1 MKLIPEWYEHQYCLI
16 AWPCNKDLYGK
27 FINKARDEV
36 ANVINEIAKTEHVI
50 VLSNKED
57 INEIQNKTDHKNI
70 DIIECKLD
78 DSWMRDIAPIFYNEN
93 EKLKSISFEFNGYGK
108 YPDYLNDN
116 KISKFISNYLN
127 IPTKISDLVI
137 EGGAITY
144 DDKKN
149 LFSTKNVIFNKNRKQ
164 KHNSEYIIEE
174 LKLLFD
180 LNYIFLFENGLME
193 DDTDGHVDNLLCPIG
208 KNQYLIATTH
218 KLDPN
223 YEILEK
229 NKADLIKFFRDTNQ
243 TFDLIEVPLPTRKKI
258 NNKNIISSYINF
270 YFSKNKI
277 ILPKFNVKED
287 NEVKLTFEK
296 LFPNREIMMLETENI
311 NYGGG
316 NIHCITM
323 NVPKI

>member
-27 FINKARDEV
+27 IINKARDEV

-70 DIIECKLD
+70 DIVECKLD
-78 DSWMRDIAPIFYNEN
+78 DSWMRDIAPIFYNED

-164 KHNSEYIIEE
+164 KHNSEYIIKE

-243 TFDLIEVPLPTRKKI
+243 TFDLIEVPLPSRKKI

-270 YFSKNKI
+270 YFSKDKI

-287 NEVKLTFEK
+287 NEVKLTFEN
-296 LFPNREIMMLETENI
+296 LFPNREIIMLETENI

>member
-27 FINKARDEV
+27 IINKARDEV

-164 KHNSEYIIEE
+164 KHNSEYIINE

-229 NKADLIKFFRDTNQ
+229 NKADLIKFFKDTNQ

>member
-1 MKLIPEWYEHQYCLI
+1 MKLIPEWHENQYCLI

-27 FINKARDEV
+27 IINKARDEV
-36 ANVINEIAKTEHVI
+36 ANVINEIAKTEQVI

-164 KHNSEYIIEE
+164 KHNSEYIIKE

-287 NEVKLTFEK
+287 NEVKLIFEK

>member
-27 FINKARDEV
+27 IINKARDEV
-36 ANVINEIAKTEHVI
+36 ANIINEIAKTEHVI

-57 INEIQNKTDHKNI
+57 INEIQNKTYHKNI

-78 DSWMRDIAPIFYNEN
+78 DSWMRDIAPIFYNED

-180 LNYIFLFENGLME
+180 LNYIFFFENGLME

-208 KNQYLIATTH
+208 KNKYLIATTH

-229 NKADLIKFFRDTNQ
+229 NKSDLIKFFKDTNQ

-287 NEVKLTFEK
+287 NEVKLIFEN
-296 LFPNREIMMLETENI
+296 LFPNREIIMLETENI

>member
-27 FINKARDEV
+27 IINKARDEV

-50 VLSNKED
+50 VFSNKED
-57 INEIQNKTDHKNI
+57 INEIQNKTDNKNI
-70 DIIECKLD
+70 DIVECKLD
-78 DSWMRDIAPIFYNEN
+78 DSWMRDIAPIFYNED

-164 KHNSEYIIEE
+164 KHNSEYIIKE

-229 NKADLIKFFRDTNQ
+229 NKADLIKFFKDTNQ

>member
-1 MKLIPEWYEHQYCLI
+1 MY
-16 AWPCNKDLYGK
+16 KDLYGK
-27 FINKARDEV
+27 IINKARDEV

-70 DIIECKLD
+70 DIVECKLD
-78 DSWMRDIAPIFYNEN
+78 DSWMRDIAPIFYKED

-127 IPTKISDLVI
+127 IPTKISELVI

-164 KHNSEYIIEE
+164 KHNSEYIIKE

-208 KNQYLIATTH
+208 KNKYLIATTH

-229 NKADLIKFFRDTNQ
+229 NKADLIKFFKDTNQ

-287 NEVKLTFEK
+287 NEVKIIFEK
-296 LFPNREIMMLETENI
+296 IFSNQEIIMLETENI